1 MNKKETQS
9 SIDNIQDII
18 LNECNLLSLVFPKDM
33 LVPRC
38 IEACVNNKNIV
49 LLIIESM
56 CIGIVMPIHIANKF
70 SYIVNAIK
78 YDEYI
83 EIVKNGM
90 KIVSISNEWDTKKW
104 SMTRIIKFYDILH
117 EIENYCVEK
126 IKEKMNNHE
135 IIHIHKQNIDLNF
148 LESLLWNANL
158 DLD

>member
-1 MNKKETQS
+1 M
-9 SIDNIQDII
+9 
-18 LNECNLLSLVFPKDM
+18 
-33 LVPRC
+33 
-38 IEACVNNKNIV
+38 NNKNIV

-104 SMTRIIKFYDILH
+104 SMTRIMKFYIFF
-117 EIENYCVEK
+117 INENCY
-126 IKEKMNNHE
+126 
-135 IIHIHKQNIDLNF
+135 
-148 LESLLWNANL
+148 
-158 DLD
+158 